1 MLEGYDKTWSP
12 VLKKREDNFRN
23 INEGTYTFKLKA
35 QYTGPDGNNNWSEVL
50 TYTFKVLPP
59 WYRTWWMY
67 SVYIML
73 LVAFIWLVVWW
84 NGRRL
89 RARAKEL
96 TEEVRK
102 ATVTIVEQ
110 KVEVEKQKKAVEEKH
125 KEVLDSIRYA
135 KRIQDAL
142 LTSQGYIERNL
153 KRLKGNG

>member
-12 VLKKREDNFRN
+12 VLKKREATFGN
-23 INEGTYTFKLKA
+23 ISEGSYTFKLKA

-67 SVYIML
+67 SVYVL
-73 LVAFIWLVVWW
+73 LIIAIVVFIVWW

-96 TEEVRK
+96 TEEVNK
-102 ATVTIVEQ
+102 ATLKIAL
-110 KVEVEKQKKAVEEKH
+110 QKKEIEVKHEETIA
-125 KEVLDSIRYA
+125 SIRYA

-142 LTSQGYIERNL
+142 LTSQGYIERNI
-153 KRLKGNG
+153 KRLKNNL